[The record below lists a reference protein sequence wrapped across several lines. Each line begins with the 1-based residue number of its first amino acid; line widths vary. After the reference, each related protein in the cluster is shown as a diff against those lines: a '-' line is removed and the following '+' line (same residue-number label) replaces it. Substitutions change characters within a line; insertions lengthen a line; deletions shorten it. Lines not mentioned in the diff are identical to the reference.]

1 MTNAGAGEMSPSWML
16 KNLPEMDERQF
27 QQWQTLIEKRT
38 GMSLPPERKTFL
50 QTNLGIRMREIGCQ
64 NYQEYYEQVSNSPAG
79 FIEWAILVDRL
90 TVQETRFY
98 RDEHA
103 YSLMVD
109 YILTRP
115 LARSEEHTS
124 ELQSRP
130 HLVCRLL

>member
-1 MTNAGAGEMSPSWML
+1 MTNAGAGEMPPSWML

-64 NYQEYYEQVSNSPAG
+64 SYQEYYEQVTNSPAG

-98 RDEHA
+98 RDEQIGRA
-103 YSLMVD
+103 SCRERVES
-109 YILTRP
+109 P
-115 LARSEEHTS
+115 VVGVPRSTGS
-124 ELQSRP
+124 ES
-130 HLVCRLL
+130 